1 MLPLL
6 AKFPDEFFTM
16 DPPLKL
22 VFNSDDGP
30 RGMVQ

>member
-6 AKFPDEFFTM
+6 AKFPDDFFTM